1 VARPIQTRPGWRRVC
16 HRRPRYPTLFDLNM
30 TSIIGAQPRQQRRRP
45 VMTLMRGA
53 VGWCVCCGRRPIQD
67 SLLRHQLRLA
77 LAQLLGGGKR
87 APRTLTPHGW
97 FQAGRPGEPAAC
109 KYTAGPLITR
119 ARCNLIHEEQ
129 QRLEDLDER
138 DVPAQPQRSSQQG
151 KGTREVEPP
160 PPGAVGGS
168 HTRHCTTWGV
178 AA

>member
-1 VARPIQTRPGWRRVC
+1 
-16 HRRPRYPTLFDLNM
+16 
-30 TSIIGAQPRQQRRRP
+30 
-45 VMTLMRGA
+45 MTLMRGA

-77 LAQLLGGGKR
+77 LAQLLGGGNGLHELSHR
-87 APRTLTPHGW
+87 MDG
-97 FQAGRPGEPAAC
+97 FNAGRPGEPAAC
-109 KYTAGPLITR
+109 KYTARPLITR

-160 PPGAVGGS
+160 PGSSWGLTHEALHHVGRS
-168 HTRHCTTWGV
+168 SLR
-178 AA
+178 A